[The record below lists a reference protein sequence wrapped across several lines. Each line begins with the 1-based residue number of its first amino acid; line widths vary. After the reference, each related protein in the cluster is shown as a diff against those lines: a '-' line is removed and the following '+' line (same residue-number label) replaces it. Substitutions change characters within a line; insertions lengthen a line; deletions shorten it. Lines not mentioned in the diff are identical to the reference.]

1 MSYILE
7 ALKKAQAERQ
17 LGNSP
22 TLHAPTLQSADRST
36 TGGRFKKPLVL
47 VIIAMAV
54 VIAAL
59 GAMVLRSSRAPV
71 EAPAEQ
77 ATAGVPAPA
86 AQATAQPAAQLA
98 AQPALAAPADATRTP
113 ALQTASVPPADVA
126 RNQNQAAPA
135 AVPVPM
141 ALPAP
146 VAALPP
152 PVATIT
158 PSARSNAASQMP
170 QLAQTSPS
178 GAPVSGS
185 PANSADQASRTAPSP
200 QADQAAS
207 PAASGLAR
215 AGAPSKSAFEEPV
228 QNLRDLPEPIQRSIP
243 QVAVGGYIYS
253 RNAADRLLLIDKVL
267 RREGEE
273 VAPGLLLEKLNPKE
287 AVFNFKGYRYRV
299 PY

>member
-17 LGNSP
+17 LGSSP
-22 TLHAPTLQSADRST
+22 TLHAPTLQSADRSS
-36 TGGRFKKPLVL
+36 GGGSFKKPLVL

-59 GAMVLRSSRAPV
+59 VAMVLRSSRAPA
-71 EAPAEQ
+71 EAPALQ
-77 ATAGVPAPA
+77 VAAGAPAP
-86 AQATAQPAAQLA
+86 A
-98 AQPALAAPADATRTP
+98 AQPALASPADAEHTP
-113 ALQTASVPPADVA
+113 AAATPAPAASAPPADAAQA
-126 RNQNQAAPA
+126 RNQAGATAP
-135 AVPVPM
+135 
-141 ALPAP
+141 LPAP

-158 PSARSNAASQMP
+158 PASRKHAEPQAGQAAAPSTLPTLAGQAGQP
-170 QLAQTSPS
+170 AQT
-178 GAPVSGS
+178 
-185 PANSADQASRTAPSP
+185 TPSP
-200 QADQAAS
+200 QAGQMAPTAAS
-207 PAASGLAR
+207 ASAGRTMATS
-215 AGAPSKSAFEEPV
+215 GAPAKPAAFEEPV

-253 RNAADRLLLIDKVL
+253 KNAADRLLLIDKVL

-273 VAPGLLLEKLNPKE
+273 VAPDLMLEKLNPKE

>member
-22 TLHAPTLQSADRST
+22 TLHAPTLQSVDRSAA
-36 TGGRFKKPLVL
+36 GSRFKKPLVL

-59 GAMVLRSSRAPV
+59 VAMVLRSSRTAA
-71 EAPAEQ
+71 EAPAVQ
-77 ATAGVPAPA
+77 AAANLPAAAPAVQRVLAPQADSAPPPA
-86 AQATAQPAAQLA
+86 AQAASASPAGS
-98 AQPALAAPADATRTP
+98 ALARNRADATAPTP
-113 ALQTASVPPADVA
+113 
-126 RNQNQAAPA
+126 
-135 AVPVPM
+135 
-141 ALPAP
+141 LPAP

-158 PSARSNAASQMP
+158 PARKRAEPQDAQTVQTTSATSAPASQP
-170 QLAQTSPS
+170 GWGTQAGPAGQAGQPAQT
-178 GAPVSGS
+178 AP
-185 PANSADQASRTAPSP
+185 
-200 QADQAAS
+200 
-207 PAASGLAR
+207 PAANGAVTR
-215 AGAPSKSAFEEPV
+215 TTTAAGASSKPGAIEEPV

-253 RNAADRLLLIDKVL
+253 KNAADRLLLIDKVL

-273 VAPGLLLEKLNPKE
+273 VAPGLMLEKLNPKE